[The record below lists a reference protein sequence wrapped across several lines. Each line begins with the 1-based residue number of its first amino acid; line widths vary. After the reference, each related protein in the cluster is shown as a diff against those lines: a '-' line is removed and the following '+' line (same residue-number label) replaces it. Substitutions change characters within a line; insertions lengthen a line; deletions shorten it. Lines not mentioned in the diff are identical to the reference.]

1 MPVPGPAASG
11 PLPPPS
17 PPWTAR
23 RLLHGMF
30 ELRPQARSRF
40 VFSARAALCMGMPV
54 LAGWLAGDL
63 QAGMMAAT
71 GGFTG
76 LYGRGRPYASRAM
89 ELAIIALAFAL
100 SVAVGIAVSA
110 VPWAAVPTVALI
122 AMIATW
128 LGNALKI
135 GPPGPYMFLLAC
147 AAATAM
153 PADHLDPARAFGLVL
168 SGGAFAWLL
177 QMGGGLVRPRGPEQ
191 RAVAAAAGR
200 VTGYIEALGSSQAGA
215 ERQLAAQALNDAW
228 HALVRYQPVRSA
240 PDGTL
245 AGLRQRTRDLN
256 ALFAEAVEVATG
268 GRPLPEDALVR
279 ARRLGDLAVEPPP
292 VDGAIA
298 CSEVPPGH
306 PGALAALRE
315 SLRLRSMST
324 LVVGRVGLAALVAG
338 ALGALLDLER
348 AYWAVAAAVLMLH
361 QGMEWFRLV
370 QRSIERLVGTW
381 VGLLLAAAVLW
392 FQPQGLWLVALIML
406 LQFAVEMLVLRNYAL
421 AVIFITGAG
430 MTLATG
436 GHPVPD
442 LGGYLLARGV
452 DTAVGCAVALVVFRL
467 AWPQA
472 SAALI
477 PEQLSRTLAAIGA
490 VAAHLAA
497 GDVTSPAA
505 RRARGELQHRSFA
518 LSKAYDT
525 ATAATRRPRMSAE
538 RMWPAI
544 AATGQL
550 AFRILGSCWAIERLD
565 GRAARSAAGTM
576 FGEGGL
582 QALREALEQ
591 AAAAVD
597 GGPAPQAA
605 AGLPG
610 FVEAEVAD
618 LHRSLRG

>member
-1 MPVPGPAASG
+1 MPVPGPDAPES
-11 PLPPPS
+11 LPS
-17 PPWTAR
+17 PAWTAR
-23 RLLHGMF
+23 GMLRSMCG
-30 ELRPQARSRF
+30 LRPQARSRF
-40 VFSARAALCMGMPV
+40 VFSSRAALCLGMPV

-76 LYGRGRPYASRAM
+76 LYGRGRPYPSRAM

-110 VPWAAVPTVALI
+110 THWAVVPTVALI
-122 AMIATW
+122 AMVATW

-147 AAATAM
+147 AAAAAM

-168 SGGAFAWLL
+168 CGGAFAWLM
-177 QMGGGLVRPRGPEQ
+177 QMSGVLVRPRGPEQ
-191 RAVAAAAGR
+191 RAVASAAAR
-200 VTGYIEALGSSQAGA
+200 VAGYIEAIGSPLAGA
-215 ERQLAAQALNDAW
+215 ERQLAAQALNEAW
-228 HALVRYQPVRSA
+228 HALVRYQPARSVPGGA
-240 PDGTL
+240 L
-245 AGLRQRTRDLN
+245 AGLRQRARGLN
-256 ALFAEAVEVATG
+256 VLFAEAMEAAAG
-268 GRPLPEDALVR
+268 GTPLSGDAPAR
-279 ARRLGDLAVEPPP
+279 ARRLGDLAVEPP
-292 VDGAIA
+292 AIEA
-298 CSEVPPGH
+298 AVARGEVPLGQ

-324 LVVGRVGLAALVAG
+324 LVVGRVGLAALLAG
-338 ALGALLDLER
+338 AVGALLDLER

-370 QRSIERLVGTW
+370 QRSIERLAGTW
-381 VGLLLAAAVLW
+381 AGLLLAAAVLW

-406 LQFAVEMLVLRNYAL
+406 LQFTVEMLVLRNYAL

-436 GHPVPD
+436 GLPVPD
-442 LGGYLLARGV
+442 LGSYLLARGV
-452 DTAVGCAVALVVFRL
+452 DTAVGCAVALLVFRL

-477 PEQLSRTLAAIGA
+477 PEQLSRTLAATDA
-490 VAAHLAA
+490 VVEHLAA

-505 RRARGELQHRSFA
+505 REARSELQHRGFA

-544 AATGQL
+544 AATEQL

-565 GRAARSAAGTM
+565 REAARARAGSM

-582 QALREALEQ
+582 QALRTALEQ
-591 AAAAVD
+591 AAAAAD
-597 GGPAPQAA
+597 GGPAPQATA
-605 AGLPG
+605 RLPG

-618 LHRSLRG
+618 LCRSLRG